1 MSLLLIYLILTNYHG
16 NAHQIDII
24 LISLW
29 NDKGCGAISSDAW
42 SLLYRLNMKRYPKY
56 KSKYIKN

>member
-29 NDKGCGAISSDAW
+29 NDKGCGAISSDA
-42 SLLYRLNMKRYPKY
+42 
-56 KSKYIKN
+56 